1 MDAWKKFAVKQVY
14 HLEDDVLDFLIYKDI
29 NDSRGT
35 SVHHTSCPYIGAS
48 TIDKCSDRT
57 LCAIRHQATS
67 MTVGIIAKLRRGFG
81 DVGRKGSYRPTTLQ
95 RDSTRG
101 ARSGITKGL

>member
-35 SVHHTSCPYIGAS
+35 IHLALTLEPLLLINVQTGPSV
-48 TIDKCSDRT
+48 
-57 LCAIRHQATS
+57 L
-67 MTVGIIAKLRRGFG
+67 
-81 DVGRKGSYRPTTLQ
+81 
-95 RDSTRG
+95 
-101 ARSGITKGL
+101 

>member
-57 LCAIRHQATS
+57 
-67 MTVGIIAKLRRGFG
+67 
-81 DVGRKGSYRPTTLQ
+81 
-95 RDSTRG
+95 
-101 ARSGITKGL
+101 

>member
-1 MDAWKKFAVKQVY
+1 MDAWKMFAVKQVY

-57 LCAIRHQATS
+57 FCAIRHQATS

-95 RDSTRG
+95 RDPTRG
-101 ARSGITKGL
+101 AW